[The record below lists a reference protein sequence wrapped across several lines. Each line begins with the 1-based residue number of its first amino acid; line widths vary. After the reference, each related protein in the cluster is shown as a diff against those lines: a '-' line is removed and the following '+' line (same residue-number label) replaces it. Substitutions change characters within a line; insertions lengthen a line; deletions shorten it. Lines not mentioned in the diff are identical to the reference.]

1 MCRIRSRTR
10 ENRLRKFEIM
20 EQLFNIDFKRFNS
33 SNIKEAEDRK
43 KNFELFLKEGLPN
56 KKKENW
62 KFSDLN
68 YIITKNFKNI
78 TNNDDYKFHEKIE
91 SIHDFDHNKVFLVN
105 GLLKSSDLHFEE
117 KGKVKIETLKS
128 LEGFNQQSKNNLD
141 YLNKALSIG
150 GFNLEVQQNY
160 KCKKPIIIY
169 NYFTANLN
177 NKIINNSNKIKVRQ
191 NSELTLIEYNI
202 SEKSKFIKNTFEKIN
217 IDKGAVLKNVILQKT
232 KCNGYFYKNISGTQD
247 FNSSYQ
253 NFVLSSGLKFN
264 KIEIDMILE
273 KEKSSCHILSAL
285 NLSREEHQE
294 IKTQINHLAPNCK
307 SYQKIKKVLESD
319 SKGVYQG
326 KIFVKDIAQ
335 KTDAYQLS
343 KALILND
350 QAEFNAKPELEI
362 YADDVK
368 CSHGSSSGSI
378 DEEAIHYLMTRGI
391 ELKAAKKLLIKGFLN
406 EIFENISEEKI
417 RTFLEKSIAVQ
428 IDEVR

>member
-1 MCRIRSRTR
+1 
-10 ENRLRKFEIM
+10 M
-20 EQLFNIDFKRFNS
+20 EQLFNIDFKRINS
-33 SNIKEAEDRK
+33 SNDKEAADRK
-43 KNFELFLKEGLPN
+43 KNFELFLKGGFPN
-56 KKKENW
+56 KKNENW

-68 YIITKNFKNI
+68 NIISKNFKNI
-78 TNNDDYKFHEKIE
+78 TNNDDYKLDEKIE
-91 SIHDFDHNKVFLVN
+91 TIHDFEHNKVILVN
-105 GLLKSSDLHFEE
+105 GSLKSCDLHFEE
-117 KGKVKIETLKS
+117 KEKVKIETLKS
-128 LEGFNQQSKNNLD
+128 LEGFHHQSNNNLD

-177 NKIINNSNKIKVRQ
+177 NKIINNSNKIRVSQ

-202 SEKSKFIKNTFEKIN
+202 GEKSKFFKNTFEKIN
-217 IDKGAVLKNVILQKT
+217 IDKGGVLKNIILQKT
-232 KCNGYFYKNISGTQD
+232 KCNGYFYKNISGIQD
-247 FNSSYQ
+247 YNSSYQ
-253 NFVLSSGLKFN
+253 NFILSSGLKFN

-273 KEKSSCHILSAL
+273 KEKSSCYILSGL
-285 NLSREEHQE
+285 NLSKEEHQE

-307 SYQKIKKVLESD
+307 SYQKIKNVLESD

-391 ELKAAKKLLIKGFLN
+391 ELRAAKKLLIKGFLN
-406 EIFENISEEKI
+406 EIFDNIPEEKI

-428 IDEVR
+428 IDEIR

>member
-1 MCRIRSRTR
+1 
-10 ENRLRKFEIM
+10 M
-20 EQLFNIDFKRFNS
+20 EPFFNIDLKRIPSFKD
-33 SNIKEAEDRK
+33 KETADRE
-43 KNFELFLKEGLPN
+43 KNFELFLKGGFPN
-56 KKKENW
+56 KKDENW

-68 YIITKNFKNI
+68 FIISKNFKNI
-78 TNNDDYKFHEKIE
+78 TNNDNYKFDKKIE
-91 SIHDFDHNKVFLVN
+91 LINDFDHNKIILVN
-105 GLLKSSDLHFEE
+105 GLLNSYDFQFEE
-117 KGKVKIETLKS
+117 IGKVKIENLKS
-128 LEGFNQQSKNNLD
+128 FEGFNNQIKNNLD

-150 GFNLEVQQNY
+150 GFNLEVQKDY

-169 NYFTANLN
+169 NYFNSNLD
-177 NKIINNSNKIKVRQ
+177 NKIINNSNKIKLSQ

-202 SEKSKFIKNTFEKIN
+202 GEKSKFIKNTFEKIN
-217 IDKGAVLKNVILQKT
+217 IDKNAILKNITLQKT
-232 KCNGYFYKNISGTQD
+232 KSNGYFYKNISGTQD
-247 FNSSYQ
+247 YNSSYQ
-253 NFVLSSGLKFN
+253 NFILSSGLKFN
-264 KIEIDMILE
+264 KIEIDMNLE
-273 KEKSSCHILSAL
+273 KEKSNCYILSGL
-285 NLSREEHQE
+285 NLSKDEHQE

-307 SYQKIKKVLESD
+307 SYQKIKNVLESD

-391 ELKAAKKLLIKGFLN
+391 ELRAAKKLLIKGFLN
-406 EIFENISEEKI
+406 EIFDNIPEEKI

-428 IDEVR
+428 IDEIR